1 MSSPYLVASRCR
13 RGSVANVRYGVL
25 PLSLFTADIEAA
37 RVGQVALSAMYA
49 RAGRLLRAALALHAS
64 LFRSVA
70 EWLCPLSLRVE
81 RAWRC
86 TQASVSEPFRPSA
99 ERAPQRGQGARRG
112 TMP

>member
-1 MSSPYLVASRCR
+1 M
-13 RGSVANVRYGVL
+13 ANVRYGVQ
-25 PLSLFTADIEAA
+25 PFSLLTADIEAA

-49 RAGRLLRAALALHAS
+49 RAGRLPRTALALFAA

-86 TQASVSEPFRPSA
+86 TQASVCKPFRPSA

-112 TMP
+112 AMP